1 MGEAE
6 KRREVDR
13 LIEGLNAK
21 NPEVMNEVFTND
33 SVMTYPQSG
42 EVIRGAADRQDRC
55 QEARNLS
62 QSFLQGLCGEAASHP
77 QKPRSDPR

>member
-6 KRREVDR
+6 KRRAVDR

-33 SVMTYPQSG
+33 SVITYPQSG
-42 EVIRGAADRQDRC
+42 
-55 QEARNLS
+55 
-62 QSFLQGLCGEAASHP
+62 
-77 QKPRSDPR
+77 